1 MAFLFLQGMLS
12 RILLI
17 LLLSFPFLVQAQR
30 LNYEV
35 RINEEVVGNMKALRE
50 GINKVRYSIRSE
62 ISYRKI
68 LKIDMQYSLESFFEK
83 QILKSSHAIQKTNGK
98 EYTNSKTEKSEN
110 GYRISTLKGIR
121 QLSHTGIDWNLCR
134 LYFAEPAGVEKILSD
149 TFGEMLDIVPAGN
162 HRYELRLP
170 DGKSSFY
177 TYHKGICILVETEQ
191 IFGKI
196 SFLLRK

>member
-1 MAFLFLQGMLS
+1 MAFLFLRGMMP

-17 LLLSFPFLVQAQR
+17 VILLFPFGIAAQK

-35 RINEEVVGNMKALRE
+35 RMNNEAVGTMKAVRE
-50 GINKVRYSIRSE
+50 GSGKIKYSIQSI
-62 ISYRKI
+62 ISYKKL
-68 LKIDMQYSLESFFEK
+68 LKVDLDYSLEAFFEK
-83 QILKSSHAIQKTNGK
+83 QILKSSLAIQKTNGK
-98 EYTNSKTEKSEN
+98 EHTHSKTERIDN
-110 GYRISTLKGIR
+110 GYKISTLKGNR
-121 QLSHTGIDWNLCR
+121 QLNHNGIDWNLCR
-134 LYFAEPAGVEKILSD
+134 LYFAEPAGVNKIWSD
-149 TFGEMLDIVPAGN
+149 TFCELLDLVPAGH

-191 IFGKI
+191 FFGKI